1 MNCTAWT
8 RLGVAGCNSD
18 GAAPT
23 LRSFTQ
29 LLQRSLEPRCS
40 EQLIQ
45 ADQKAQKAQEA
56 VWQRMATYGIVWHLR
71 HASLQMLFKY
81 AHVLNCPQTHVDY
94 TAPAGISITF
104 VFVLRE
110 GAGRSS
116 LLISIHCITEKLG
129 LQATKLEK
137 VPRSSWPLF
146 RNSCLH
152 HRLVRWNLVEIL
164 EACLKRN
171 D

>member
-1 MNCTAWT
+1 
-8 RLGVAGCNSD
+8 
-18 GAAPT
+18 
-23 LRSFTQ
+23 
-29 LLQRSLEPRCS
+29 
-40 EQLIQ
+40 
-45 ADQKAQKAQEA
+45 
-56 VWQRMATYGIVWHLR
+56 LR
-71 HASLQMLFKY
+71 HVSLQMLFKY